1 MDVEDR
7 KLALLIDADNISP
20 IYVNIML
27 SEAKLYGTV
36 SVRRIYGDWTSSG
49 KNSWKSVMLDNSLT
63 PIQQYSYTYGKNAS
77 DSAMIIDAMDIL
89 YAGHVDGFILASS
102 DSDFTRLAMRLRE
115 AGKFV
120 IGMGESKTPAP
131 FVKSCDEFKVLD
143 ILLKNS
149 LSEEEK
155 RPVKSAK
162 GYTGEDASG
171 IDGSGND
178 SVGDY
183 GGEAGN
189 EPTPITKLSV
199 IKKSM
204 LDIIDKY
211 SDENGQM
218 HMSKLASML
227 TRLYSD
233 FDARNYGK
241 YGKFSNF
248 VKALPE
254 FEVTTQNTVSYVKR
268 RDTEASDGDDASEQT
283 NGDGNSL
290 GMNAGRKAGT
300 RKSRSSRSK
309 SKGKASQKAQSQRA
323 QIQKNQTQKAQVQKT
338 TEGAAQTVKETT
350 GKARSS
356 KPHAKKTKGK
366 NK

>member
-20 IYVNIML
+20 IYMNIML
-27 SEAKLYGTV
+27 SEAKNYGTV

-120 IGMGESKTPAP
+120 IGMGESKTPSP

-143 ILLKNS
+143 IILKNS
-149 LSEEEK
+149 MSEEEEK
-155 RPVKSAK
+155 KLAK
-162 GYTGEDASG
+162 ATDG
-171 IDGSGND
+171 IA
-178 SVGDY
+178 
-183 GGEAGN
+183 GGEGGS

-204 LDIIDKY
+204 LDIIDKN

-254 FEVTTQNTVSYVKR
+254 FEVTMHNTVAYVKR
-268 RDTEASDGDDASEQT
+268 KDSAEFSENVSEETEG
-283 NGDGNSL
+283 
-290 GMNAGRKAGT
+290 KAQGGSQGAKRGGSKAKTSKT
-300 RKSRSSRSK
+300 RKK
-309 SKGKASQKAQSQRA
+309 SKTSS
-323 QIQKNQTQKAQVQKT
+323 N
-338 TEGAAQTVKETT
+338 
-350 GKARSS
+350 RSS
-356 KPHAKKTKGK
+356 KKRNAAPKKVET
-366 NK
+366 

>member
-1 MDVEDR
+1 MEVEDR

-27 SEAKLYGTV
+27 SEAKIYGTV

-89 YAGHVDGFILASS
+89 YADHVDGFILASS

-120 IGMGESKTPAP
+120 IGMGESKTPSP

-149 LSEEEK
+149 LSEEEEK
-155 RPVKSAK
+155 KSGALGTADQEK
-162 GYTGEDASG
+162 DQE
-171 IDGSGND
+171 N
-178 SVGDY
+178 V
-183 GGEAGN
+183 
-189 EPTPITKLSV
+189 PTPITKLSV

-204 LDIIDKY
+204 SDIIEKY

-218 HMSKLASML
+218 HMSRLASML

-254 FEVTTQNTVSYVKR
+254 FEVTMHNTVAYVKR
-268 RDTEASDGDDASEQT
+268 KDAENTPDTEKK
-283 NGDGNSL
+283 
-290 GMNAGRKAGT
+290 GRTENKAGAEKRSAGENKTGAENKAGVEKKSGAGKKSGTKKRQTAKKKTT
-300 RKSRSSRSK
+300 RKK
-309 SKGKASQKAQSQRA
+309 STA
-323 QIQKNQTQKAQVQKT
+323 
-338 TEGAAQTVKETT
+338 
-350 GKARSS
+350 
-356 KPHAKKTKGK
+356 AKKSTATQGE
-366 NK
+366 NA

>member
-20 IYVNIML
+20 NYVNIML
-27 SEAKLYGTV
+27 NEAKSYGTV

-49 KNSWKSVMLDNSLT
+49 KNSWKSVMLDSSLT

-120 IGMGESKTPAP
+120 IGMGESKTPSP

-149 LSEEEK
+149 LSEEEEK
-155 RPVKSAK
+155 RLSKS
-162 GYTGEDASG
+162 TDDAG
-171 IDGSGND
+171 AN
-178 SVGDY
+178 
-183 GGEAGN
+183 ENGN

-204 LDIIDKY
+204 LDIIEKN

-218 HMSKLASML
+218 HMSKLASLL

-254 FEVTTQNTVSYVKR
+254 FEVTTKNTVVYVK
-268 RDTEASDGDDASEQT
+268 
-283 NGDGNSL
+283 
-290 GMNAGRKAGT
+290 KAEGEPPAPKPKT
-300 RKSRSSRSK
+300 RK
-309 SKGKASQKAQSQRA
+309 
-323 QIQKNQTQKAQVQKT
+323 T
-338 TEGAAQTVKETT
+338 
-350 GKARSS
+350 
-356 KPHAKKTKGK
+356 PAKKKRSTRKK
-366 NK
+366 TQESAK

>member
-20 IYVNIML
+20 NYMNIML
-27 SEAKLYGTV
+27 SEAKNYGTV
-36 SVRRIYGDWTSSG
+36 SVRRIYGDWTNSG

-120 IGMGESKTPAP
+120 IGMGESKTPSP
-131 FVKSCDEFKVLD
+131 FVKSCDEFKLLD

-149 LSEEEK
+149 LSEEEEK
-155 RPVKSAK
+155 KLDKNGTDNA
-162 GYTGEDASG
+162 
-171 IDGSGND
+171 
-178 SVGDY
+178 
-183 GGEAGN
+183 N

-204 LDIIDKY
+204 LDIIDKN

-218 HMSKLASML
+218 HMSKLASLL

-254 FEVTTQNTVSYVKR
+254 FEVSMQNTVAYVKR
-268 RDTEASDGDDASEQT
+268 KEPEVDSKEALDEQKMAAASKT
-283 NGDGNSL
+283 KS
-290 GMNAGRKAGT
+290 
-300 RKSRSSRSK
+300 RKSRSRSK
-309 SKGKASQKAQSQRA
+309 STTAKKQSSKKKAQKA
-323 QIQKNQTQKAQVQKT
+323 
-338 TEGAAQTVKETT
+338 
-350 GKARSS
+350 
-356 KPHAKKTKGK
+356 
-366 NK
+366 

>member
-20 IYVNIML
+20 NYMNIML
-27 SEAKLYGTV
+27 SEAKSYGTV

-120 IGMGESKTPAP
+120 IGMGESKTPSP
-131 FVKSCDEFKVLD
+131 FVKSCDEFKLLD

-149 LSEEEK
+149 LSEEEEK
-155 RPVKSAK
+155 KLDKNGTDNA
-162 GYTGEDASG
+162 
-171 IDGSGND
+171 
-178 SVGDY
+178 
-183 GGEAGN
+183 N

-204 LDIIDKY
+204 LDIIDKN

-218 HMSKLASML
+218 HMSKLASLL

-254 FEVTTQNTVSYVKR
+254 FEVSMQNTVAYVKR
-268 RDTEASDGDDASEQT
+268 KESEADAKKVTEEQKPAT
-283 NGDGNSL
+283 QTKS
-290 GMNAGRKAGT
+290 KP
-300 RKSRSSRSK
+300 RKSRSRSK
-309 SKGKASQKAQSQRA
+309 STTNKKQSSKKKAQKA
-323 QIQKNQTQKAQVQKT
+323 
-338 TEGAAQTVKETT
+338 
-350 GKARSS
+350 
-356 KPHAKKTKGK
+356 
-366 NK
+366 

>member
-20 IYVNIML
+20 NYVNIML
-27 SEAKLYGTV
+27 SEAKNYGTV
-36 SVRRIYGDWTSSG
+36 SVRRIYGDWTNSG

-120 IGMGESKTPAP
+120 IGMGESKTPSP
-131 FVKSCDEFKVLD
+131 FVKSCDEFKLLD

-149 LSEEEK
+149 LSEEEEK
-155 RPVKSAK
+155 KLDKNGTDNA
-162 GYTGEDASG
+162 
-171 IDGSGND
+171 
-178 SVGDY
+178 
-183 GGEAGN
+183 N

-204 LDIIDKY
+204 LDIIDKN

-218 HMSKLASML
+218 HMSKLASLL

-254 FEVTTQNTVSYVKR
+254 FEVSMQNTVAYVKR
-268 RDTEASDGDDASEQT
+268 KEPEVDSKEALDEQKMAAASKT
-283 NGDGNSL
+283 KS
-290 GMNAGRKAGT
+290 
-300 RKSRSSRSK
+300 RKSRSRSK
-309 SKGKASQKAQSQRA
+309 STTAKKQSSKKKAQKA
-323 QIQKNQTQKAQVQKT
+323 
-338 TEGAAQTVKETT
+338 
-350 GKARSS
+350 
-356 KPHAKKTKGK
+356 
-366 NK
+366 

>member
-27 SEAKLYGTV
+27 NEAKNYGTV

-49 KNSWKSVMLDNSLT
+49 KNSWKSVMLDASLT

-89 YAGHVDGFILASS
+89 YADHVDGFILASS

-149 LSEEEK
+149 LSDEEEK
-155 RPVKSAK
+155 RLAKTNGATSA
-162 GYTGEDASG
+162 TEQE
-171 IDGSGND
+171 
-178 SVGDY
+178 SV
-183 GGEAGN
+183 
-189 EPTPITKLSV
+189 PTPITKLSV

-204 LDIIDKY
+204 LDIIDKN
-211 SDENGQM
+211 SDENGQIQ
-218 HMSKLASML
+218 MSKLASML

-241 YGKFSNF
+241 YSKFSNF

-254 FEVTTQNTVSYVKR
+254 FEVTSQNAMLYVKHV
-268 RDTEASDGDDASEQT
+268 EEKPAEKQQAKQKQSASSSASKKASKKKKST
-283 NGDGNSL
+283 AKASKK
-290 GMNAGRKAGT
+290 ARAASASSAKAAGT
-300 RKSRSSRSK
+300 TSSNDN
-309 SKGKASQKAQSQRA
+309 KATSDFVEA
-323 QIQKNQTQKAQVQKT
+323 
-338 TEGAAQTVKETT
+338 
-350 GKARSS
+350 
-356 KPHAKKTKGK
+356 
-366 NK
+366 

>member
-1 MDVEDR
+1 MEIEDK

-27 SEAKLYGTV
+27 SEAKNYGTV

-89 YAGHVDGFILASS
+89 YADHVDGFILASS

-149 LSEEEK
+149 MTEEEEK
-155 RPVKSAK
+155 KLAK
-162 GYTGEDASG
+162 APETIENGENA
-171 IDGSGND
+171 
-178 SVGDY
+178 
-183 GGEAGN
+183 N

-199 IKKSM
+199 IKRSM
-204 LDIIDKY
+204 LDIIDKN
-211 SDENGQM
+211 SNENGQIQ
-218 HMSKLASML
+218 MSKLATTL
-227 TRLYSD
+227 NRLYPD

-248 VKALPE
+248 VKAMPE
-254 FEVTTQNTVSYVKR
+254 FKVTLSGTEAYVKR
-268 RDTEASDGDDASEQT
+268 SEATTNQASTNNSKQT
-283 NGDGNSL
+283 NASAKQANSNAKQANSNAKQSNGN
-290 GMNAGRKAGT
+290 A
-300 RKSRSSRSK
+300 KSGGAKKQSK
-309 SKGKASQKAQSQRA
+309 SQSGK
-323 QIQKNQTQKAQVQKT
+323 
-338 TEGAAQTVKETT
+338 
-350 GKARSS
+350 
-356 KPHAKKTKGK
+356 KKK
-366 NK
+366 

>member
-1 MDVEDR
+1 MEVEDR

-27 SEAKLYGTV
+27 SEAKIYGTV

-89 YAGHVDGFILASS
+89 YADHVDGFILASS

-120 IGMGESKTPAP
+120 IGMGESKTPSP

-149 LSEEEK
+149 LSEEEEK
-155 RPVKSAK
+155 KSVALGTADQEK
-162 GYTGEDASG
+162 DQE
-171 IDGSGND
+171 N
-178 SVGDY
+178 V
-183 GGEAGN
+183 
-189 EPTPITKLSV
+189 PTPITKLSV

-204 LDIIDKY
+204 LDILDKN

-218 HMSKLASML
+218 HMSKLAGML

-254 FEVTTQNTVSYVKR
+254 FEVSMHNTVAYVKR
-268 RDTEASDGDDASEQT
+268 KDNMDVYESKAIPAEENGQVTYKSEKPS
-283 NGDGNSL
+283 GSKAKSSK
-290 GMNAGRKAGT
+290 MRK
-300 RKSRSSRSK
+300 K
-309 SKGKASQKAQSQRA
+309 SKNSSGRSGKKKTA
-323 QIQKNQTQKAQVQKT
+323 IQKNAD
-338 TEGAAQTVKETT
+338 A
-350 GKARSS
+350 
-356 KPHAKKTKGK
+356 
-366 NK
+366 